1 MNSKIKYSLKI
12 DLSKLPTDVIP
23 YISAHL
29 TDSTILNKSLK
40 SRRVDTYL
48 LYFFFHKNMPNDAK
62 QYNKLLNDET
72 QYYKDYDFTYN
83 NKRDVTGILKT
94 IKTKYKQL
102 KLRTYDI
109 NFDKTKYDM
118 HGDSCLWKISIYDNY
133 NNNVFYLNEYGV
145 TRIEH
150 ENISTKP
157 YT

>member
-1 MNSKIKYSLKI
+1 MNSKNKYSLKM

-29 TDSTILNKSLK
+29 TDSTVFNESLR
-40 SRRVDTYL
+40 SRRADTYL
-48 LYFFFHKNMPNDAK
+48 LYFFFHRSIPKNAQ

-72 QYYKDYDFTYN
+72 QYYKYYDFTYN

-109 NFDKTKYDM
+109 N
-118 HGDSCLWKISIYDNY
+118 
-133 NNNVFYLNEYGV
+133 
-145 TRIEH
+145 
-150 ENISTKP
+150 
-157 YT
+157 